1 ASPLAQGCS
10 PCPGSGPVRRPRR
23 AAVTG
28 GPCPGQPSSTRTSP
42 SLTKSPSPT
51 LTAVTV
57 PPTSAAMGLAIF
69 IDSRITTSWPG
80 TTASP
85 GFTSTF
91 QTVPAM
97 LARIIASRPPPPTS
111 APQLPG
117 DDQPLDLAGALADL
131 GELRIPPVAGDRQVL
146 HVAGPAV

>member
-1 ASPLAQGCS
+1 
-10 PCPGSGPVRRPRR
+10 
-23 AAVTG
+23 
-28 GPCPGQPSSTRTSP
+28 
-42 SLTKSPSPT
+42 
-51 LTAVTV
+51 
-57 PPTSAAMGLAIF
+57 PTSAAMGISIF

-146 HVAGPAV
+146 HVAGPAVDLDRLVGRADRGLGGEQLRHRRLPGERPPLVLQPGGLQHHVP